1 MVPHCTSNT
10 TPEIDPVYSS
20 SMDIATIGDTLGDI
34 TTNDVPS
41 RPEMNPMPSSSTTIE
56 EKPTI
61 IVVQPGEEINTV
73 PCSRIAVTTIDE
85 QLGDLPVIDVQ
96 PRQEINLRPFG
107 SVGFTNIDWEPR
119 FGSMEIPIID
129 GVPRIDVTPR
139 PFLVAA
145 ALLALASCICLISG
159 RSIKDQSDVDLA
171 IAGIYASGV
180 ISVISG
186 VLVKVGHSNI
196 RTVEVDLHFHRL
208 DRRYAQSLRFAKRML
223 SPLLRL
229 DLMAYGAGLVH
240 IWWPITG
247 VPLHCIGDVHPWMC
261 WVLLLGWAGGF
272 LALCAHVFLSMAQ
285 PFFWASV
292 RIQHLIDLLNN
303 PSPYWDQVGE
313 AVHNADREIN
323 KKFGISEAGGLWLAT
338 CTALGISAIFE
349 MGLVARRITI
359 VGAVLFFICCVLIAA
374 VLLPL
379 AWLTTQCNKISA
391 AAHAHPFT
399 HREGGLD
406 LESQMPTDVQQVQQ
420 RIARRLVHHSVVTFI
435 DQTDMGV
442 KLCGVRITLGF
453 VAQNFVKIAVL
464 LPPVYAF
471 LVAHL
476 SPDKSHSLAVW
487 ELFK

>member
-1 MVPHCTSNT
+1 
-10 TPEIDPVYSS
+10 
-20 SMDIATIGDTLGDI
+20 MDVATIGDTPGDI

-145 ALLALASCICLISG
+145 TSLALASCISLISG
-159 RSIKDQSDVDLA
+159 RSIKERSDKDLA
-171 IAGIYASGV
+171 ICGLYTSFV
-180 ISVISG
+180 IFVISG
-186 VLVKVGHSNI
+186 VLVIVKHSNI
-196 RTVEVDLHFHRL
+196 QTVEL
-208 DRRYAQSLRFAKRML
+208 DRDCYSLNRRYAQRLRFAKWVL
-223 SPLLRL
+223 SPFLRL
-229 DLMAYGAGLVH
+229 NLMAYGASLVH
-240 IWWPITG
+240 ICWPFTD
-247 VPLHCIGDVHPWMC
+247 VPLHCIWELPPWMYL
-261 WVLLLGWAGGF
+261 VLIFGWAGGF
-272 LALCAHVFLSMAQ
+272 LAFCAHVFLSMAQ

-420 RIARRLVHHSVVTFI
+420 RIARRLVHHSAVAFI
-435 DQTDMGV
+435 DKTDMAI